1 MNWIN
6 VALIV
11 SVIVMVALGVY
22 FLTWMTKSQRI
33 AAEQYQEQ
41 MRAAAAA
48 EALAADGPGEPGE
61 TCASDEPDEAAET
74 PGSDEAAGGGLTA
87 ADHLKFKEQHRS
99 SGPV

>member
-11 SVIVMVALGVY
+11 SLIVMVALGVY

-33 AAEQYQEQ
+33 AAAQYQEQ
-41 MRAAAAA
+41 MRAEAAA
-48 EALAADGPGEPGE
+48 EALEADVPGEPGE
-61 TCASDEPDEAAET
+61 TPASDEPDEAEET
-74 PGSDEAAGGGLTA
+74 AGSDEAAGGGLSD
-87 ADHLKFKEQHRS
+87 ADRLKFQEQRPS

>member
-33 AAEQYQEQ
+33 AAAQYQEQ

-48 EALAADGPGEPGE
+48 EALGADGPGEPGE
-61 TCASDEPDEAAET
+61 TSASDEPDEAAET
-74 PGSDEAAGGGLTA
+74 AGSDEAAGGGLSD
-87 ADHLKFKEQHRS
+87 ADRLKFREQHRGGGS
-99 SGPV
+99 V